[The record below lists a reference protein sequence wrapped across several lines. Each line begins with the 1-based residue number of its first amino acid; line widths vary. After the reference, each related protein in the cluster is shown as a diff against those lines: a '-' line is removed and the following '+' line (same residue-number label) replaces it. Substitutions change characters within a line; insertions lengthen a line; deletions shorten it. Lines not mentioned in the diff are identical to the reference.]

1 MLLILFLEIQV
12 FIDVLETLRRECY
25 LKIEH

>member
-1 MLLILFLEIQV
+1 MLLVLFLEGQL
-12 FIDVLETLRRECY
+12 FIDVLETMTRECY